1 MYTQLSRKVLHKP
14 ERPVRIIQ
22 YGEGNF
28 LRAFADYF
36 FQVIISNTTEA
47 GIIYYDSDTLSMQ
60 PPESFPAKLTQFL
73 YKRYTHFNGDLE
85 KGLII
90 LSCELID
97 SNGDR
102 LKEIVFQLA
111 DDIPQGHKF
120 SLCRLNP
127 GDDIIKYKE
136 DSGGF
141 MLSS

>member
-1 MYTQLSRKVLHKP
+1 
-14 ERPVRIIQ
+14 
-22 YGEGNF
+22 
-28 LRAFADYF
+28 
-36 FQVIISNTTEA
+36 
-47 GIIYYDSDTLSMQ
+47 MQ